1 MDCRYFDSCSAPL
14 CPKSDTV
21 KTAAWF
27 PNEEICHLQDVPKWV
42 KQQKKIAKRGADET
56 AGCFTLSMLQ
66 QDCVIGTNPI
76 GLDPNLTDTERKAA
90 EKVWLDKHPAKKP
103 ISEER
108 RKELQARGHNLRRNP
123 H

>member
-27 PNEEICHLQDVPKWV
+27 PDEEICRIQDVPNWV
-42 KQQKKIAKRGADET
+42 KQQKKIAKTEANET
-56 AGCFTLSMLQ
+56 AGCFTLAMLQ
-66 QDCVIGTNPI
+66 QNCTIKTGI
-76 GLDPNLTDTERKAA
+76 KGIDPNLTDTERKAA

-108 RKELQARGHNLRRNP
+108 RKELQAIGLNLRALKS
-123 H
+123 